1 MLDLYDWDEYRQRF
15 LNGESLESL
24 ARDGPPLALLRARA
38 AAEGWKEQRKRLKRD
53 PNQQLVD
60 TAEMLARHAR
70 WARVLGQL
78 GIRALEA
85 RDSTSL
91 RPSEALQLVKLAV
104 EIERLVEGQAS
115 SRVEIDLSKL
125 TVEELER
132 LARGE
137 R

>member
-1 MLDLYDWDEYRQRF
+1 
-15 LNGESLESL
+15 
-24 ARDGPPLALLRARA
+24 
-38 AAEGWKEQRKRLKRD
+38 
-53 PNQQLVD
+53 
-60 TAEMLARHAR
+60 
-70 WARVLGQL
+70 
-78 GIRALEA
+78 
-85 RDSTSL
+85 L

>member
-1 MLDLYDWDEYRQRF
+1 MLDLYDWEEYRRRY

-24 ARDGPPLALLRARA
+24 AQDGPPLALLRARA
-38 AAEGWKEQRKRLKRD
+38 AAEGWKEQRKRFKRD

-70 WARVLGQL
+70 WARILGQL

-85 RDSTSL
+85 RDPSSL

-125 TVEELER
+125 TIEELER